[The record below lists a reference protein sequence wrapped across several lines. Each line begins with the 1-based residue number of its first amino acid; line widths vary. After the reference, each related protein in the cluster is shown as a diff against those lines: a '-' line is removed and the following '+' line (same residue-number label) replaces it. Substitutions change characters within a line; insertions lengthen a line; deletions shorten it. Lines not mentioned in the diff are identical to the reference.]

1 MADVPAILDGGG
13 DGRDGRCFHS
23 EILKTSDVTSA
34 QSFAGSTCYCPV
46 KCKSGLKGAVRR
58 RRRGEEKAGP
68 TMNLANFVLRIRNAR
83 TSTGECVFFGRAYVL
98 KMHRLQNAATY
109 PC

>member
-58 RRRGEEKAGP
+58 RRR
-68 TMNLANFVLRIRNAR
+68 R
-83 TSTGECVFFGRAYVL
+83 GRRR
-98 KMHRLQNAATY
+98 KKQDQ
-109 PC
+109 P